1 MRDELQRYLDGA
13 LPRDA
18 LPPELA
24 EEAARWDRWLDG
36 AAEMREDRAP
46 PWLETAVMSQLP
58 ERGGALR
65 RFARW
70 LLEPKTVRIRP
81 AVGAAAMAFALAVLM
96 LWPQAP
102 AVQPLTTTSPMSG
115 AQLTSTGGSARP
127 LIYVQ
132 FVYAGSAATSVAV
145 AGDFNNWDPHRNM
158 LQDPDGDGVWTGLF
172 PLTPGVHK
180 YMFVVDGNR
189 WVTDPRAQ
197 SYVDDGFGGRDALVS
212 IGAGKASS

>member
-1 MRDELQRYLDGA
+1 VRDELQRYLDGE
-13 LPRDA
+13 LPREA

-24 EEAARWDRWLDG
+24 EEAERWDRWLD
-36 AAEMREDRAP
+36 ATTEMRADRAP

-58 ERGGALR
+58 ERGGAVR

-96 LWPQAP
+96 LWPK
-102 AVQPLTTTSPMSG
+102 AVPEGPPMVTTTTPSG
-115 AQLTSTGGSARP
+115 AQLTSTSNAVRP
-127 LIYVQ
+127 VIYVQ
-132 FVYAGSAATSVAV
+132 FVYAGPAETSVAV
-145 AGDFNNWDPHRNM
+145 AGDFNNWDPDRNM

-180 YMFVVDGNR
+180 YMFVVDGDR
-189 WVTDPRAQ
+189 WVTDPRAK
-197 SYVDDGFGGRDALVS
+197 SYVDDGFGGRDALIS
-212 IGAGKASS
+212 ISANKAS